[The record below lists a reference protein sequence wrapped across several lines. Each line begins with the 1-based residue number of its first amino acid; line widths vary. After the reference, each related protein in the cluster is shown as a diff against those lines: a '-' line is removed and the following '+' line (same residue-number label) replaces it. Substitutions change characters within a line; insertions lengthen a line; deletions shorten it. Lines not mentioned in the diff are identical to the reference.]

1 VIGVEAF
8 RRDGALIIFGA
19 SEVCAVVSMQQMY
32 AYEIPGL
39 SSHPREG
46 IAEFPSTASAKR

>member
-1 VIGVEAF
+1 MIGVEAF
-8 RRDGALIIFGA
+8 RRDGALITFGT
-19 SEVCAVVSMQQMY
+19 SEVCAVVLMQQVP

-46 IAEFPSTASAKR
+46 MAEFPSIASAKR